1 MIYALLLIGFM
12 WIAFRAYLFSARRL
26 NILDIPN
33 FRSSHNKTT
42 VRGAGI
48 LFPLAW
54 IGFSLANGF
63 FLPYFTTGLF
73 LIALIS
79 FLDDIRSRSIALRVG
94 VHFTAIALAIVEL
107 LQDFPFPWY
116 SILIL
121 AVVFFV
127 TINIVNF
134 MDGINGMLGIQ
145 GLVFLLSLMVYKS
158 QQSEMDLILS
168 LQSPFPYLFVALLV
182 FGYYNFRRKAL
193 VFSGDVGSI
202 SAAFIMVFV
211 IACTTL
217 GLSLDTPST
226 VTDDVPKGYAFAGFE
241 LRYLLL
247 LGVFYVDAGV
257 TIVHRMIQGEKI
269 TSSHRKHLYQFLVN
283 ELNWPHLV
291 VSSIYG
297 VVQLGLSL
305 LVVIYQPLN
314 NGVVVIGGLLLALYV
329 TLRKRV
335 VQEIGRREVIRSVLE
350 ATDSEVNI
358 QKAIVRKPE
367 VALAGAAPLLPL
379 DSVYNQQINDLRPLD
394 SLPEESPDREPVE
407 QASLRRKTL
416 EKLRARTSL
425 RSNRLPYRRGDSNA

>member
-1 MIYALLLIGFM
+1 
-12 WIAFRAYLFSARRL
+12 
-26 NILDIPN
+26 
-33 FRSSHNKTT
+33 
-42 VRGAGI
+42 
-48 LFPLAW
+48 
-54 IGFSLANGF
+54 
-63 FLPYFTTGLF
+63 
-73 LIALIS
+73 
-79 FLDDIRSRSIALRVG
+79 
-94 VHFTAIALAIVEL
+94 
-107 LQDFPFPWY
+107 
-116 SILIL
+116 
-121 AVVFFV
+121 
-127 TINIVNF
+127 
-134 MDGINGMLGIQ
+134 
-145 GLVFLLSLMVYKS
+145 
-158 QQSEMDLILS
+158 
-168 LQSPFPYLFVALLV
+168 
-182 FGYYNFRRKAL
+182 
-193 VFSGDVGSI
+193 
-202 SAAFIMVFV
+202 MVFV